1 MAAQLHGGA
10 GWGGREG
17 RELAWHSLGSAQP
30 FPKTFQRKQLREQ
43 EGFRG
48 GGVGC
53 AGATS

>member
-43 EGFRG
+43 EGFG
-48 GGVGC
+48 GGCVGC